1 MAMVNSPVLIRVQ
14 ERLDALLI
22 RRRRPSPASFALDE
36 QALVRHY
43 RKYLESAPG
52 LRQVNYDGTQTP
64 RAHLDYFDGL
74 RDRLRRAGVPVVD
87 RRIELD
93 AFSEWMK
100 QFPVIDQFYRRF
112 RDIWIEKCLEH
123 YLVHRELG
131 LFSGDI
137 YIDVASAGSP
147 WARTL
152 RRKGVSAYRL
162 DLIYRPGVHGI
173 NIGGDATGSGL
184 SAGFA
189 RALSVQCAFELFHGT
204 NDLAFME
211 ETARLLVDGGRG
223 AVTPLYLDDTHFV
236 LHSPRA
242 LPPPGSEGPDAF
254 SVWRDDGVLA
264 PFSRHYSPE
273 SFAARIAAHLPGSL
287 KGRVVY
293 VPNLEEVM
301 DSFPG
306 QRIYAFFTYV
316 VDRLGAP
323 TSS

>member
-1 MAMVNSPVLIRVQ
+1 MVNSPVLIRIQ
-14 ERLDALLI
+14 EQLDALLI
-22 RRRRPSPASFALDE
+22 RRRPPSQAPFAQDE
-36 QALVRHY
+36 EALVRHY
-43 RKYLESAPG
+43 LEYLESAPG

-64 RAHLDYFDGL
+64 RAHLEYFDDL

-87 RRIELD
+87 RPVELN

-100 QFPVIDQFYRRF
+100 KFRVIDLFYRRF

-131 LFSGDI
+131 LVSGDI

-152 RRKGVSAYRL
+152 RRTGVSAYRL
-162 DLIYRPGVHGI
+162 DLIYQPGVHGI

-204 NDLAFME
+204 SDLAFME
-211 ETARLLVDGGRG
+211 ETARLLVDGGRA

-254 SVWRDDGVLA
+254 RVWRDDGVLA

-273 SFAARIAAHLPGSL
+273 SFAERIAAHLPGSL
-287 KGRVVY
+287 RGRVVY

-306 QRIYAFFTYV
+306 QRIYSFFTYV

-323 TSS
+323 SSS